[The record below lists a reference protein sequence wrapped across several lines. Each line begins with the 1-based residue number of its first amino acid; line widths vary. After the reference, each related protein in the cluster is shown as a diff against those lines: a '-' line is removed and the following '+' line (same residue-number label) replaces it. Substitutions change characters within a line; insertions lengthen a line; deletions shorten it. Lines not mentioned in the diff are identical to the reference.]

1 MSVIDEFEAGE
12 RERGWLLEAI
22 KTQGRVIGAL
32 VMRETR
38 TRFGKSQL
46 GYFWA
51 LAEPVGYVM
60 FLSVIF
66 GAINRHAPFGASMS
80 LFFATGVLP
89 FLLFN
94 NIAKAVSSAFDA
106 NEALLSFPIVKPVDT
121 LVARAIL
128 ETATMLAVMII
139 TLSII
144 VVTGGLHGP
153 ANLWIIAEAIIGLC
167 LAGFGLGSINAV
179 VMKLAGS
186 WRNLY
191 DVLTKPLMLFSGVFF
206 LPDAMPQAVRDI
218 LSYLPTL
225 QGIELFRSGFYEGY
239 RSSVLDPGY
248 LFAVGLVLCL
258 LGLSGERI
266 LRLRAA

>member
-1 MSVIDEFEAGE
+1 MSVIDEIQSGE
-12 RERGWLLEAI
+12 SPRGWLIEAV

-66 GAINRHAPFGASMS
+66 GALNRQAPFGASMS

-94 NIAKAVSSAFDA
+94 NIAKAVSFAFDA

-144 VVTGGLHGP
+144 VVTGGLAGP
-153 ANLWIIAEAIIGLC
+153 SHIWTLLEAIIGLAV
-167 LAGFGLGSINAV
+167 AGFGLGSVNAV
-179 VMKLAGS
+179 VSKQFSS
-186 WRNLY
+186 WRNVY
-191 DVLTKPLMLFSGVFF
+191 DISTRPLMLFSGVMF
-206 LPDAMPQAVRDI
+206 LPDAMPQSARDI
-218 LSYLPTL
+218 LAYLPTL
-225 QGIELFRSGFYEGY
+225 QGVELFRMGFYEGY

-258 LGLSGERI
+258 LGLSGERV
-266 LRLRAA
+266 LRLRTA